1 MNDLYIITSAN
12 YSLKKLE
19 KCNILKT
26 VLDSIANFVNSYGF
40 KYYTATGC
48 N

>member
-19 KCNILKT
+19 KYNIPKT
-26 VLDSIANFVNSYGF
+26 VLDLVANIVNSYGF